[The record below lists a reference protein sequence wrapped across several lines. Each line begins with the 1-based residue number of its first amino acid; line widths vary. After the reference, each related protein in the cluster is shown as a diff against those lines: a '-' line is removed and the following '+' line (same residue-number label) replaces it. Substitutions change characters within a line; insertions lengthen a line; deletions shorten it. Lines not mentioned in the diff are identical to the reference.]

1 MKIVSL
7 VNQKGGCGK
16 TTSAVN
22 LSYSLTRKGCKV
34 LLIDLDPQAHA
45 TFSLGVTPKLT
56 TTDLLER
63 VVNKQEY
70 NLNDFFVER
79 SENLFVL
86 GSSIGL
92 SVIEQTLS
100 NRDDKLEII
109 SKLFANMEMEFD
121 YCIIDCPPN
130 LGILTLNALMAS
142 DQAIVPIGICELSLK
157 GVDNLKNILEI
168 VSQYRKDPITVSYLI
183 TQYDKRFK
191 FSQIFM
197 EKIKEKFEKKLFSVK
212 IRTNIHL
219 REAASIGKAI
229 YEYKKDS
236 RGAIDYKRLA
246 NEMEHRVESVSM
258 VKVFLKA
265 EELNDVYLIG
275 EFNRWN
281 KSEKYKLK
289 KIDDD
294 KWAINLFLKKGE
306 YRYKFI
312 ADDKW
317 INDPNNA
324 LVEDDPFGGK
334 NSILLV
340 S

>member
-22 LSYSLTRKGCKV
+22 LSYALIQKGCTV

-45 TFSLGVTPKLT
+45 TFSLGVTPQFT
-56 TTDLLER
+56 TTDLLEMI
-63 VVNKQEY
+63 VNNQEY
-70 NLNDFFVER
+70 DLNQFFVER
-79 SENLFVL
+79 SEGFFVL
-86 GSSIGL
+86 GASIGL
-92 SVIEQTLS
+92 SVMEQTLS
-100 NRDDKLEII
+100 NRNDKLEIV
-109 SKLFANMEMEFD
+109 SKIFANMEMKFD

-130 LGILTLNALMAS
+130 LGILTLNALMVS
-142 DQAIVPIGICELSLK
+142 NQAIVPIGICELSLK

-168 VSQYRKDPITVSYLI
+168 VSQYRKDSITISYLI

-197 EKIKEKFEKKLFSVK
+197 DRVKEEFGTKLFSVK

-219 REAASIGKAI
+219 REAAAMGKTI
-229 YEYKKDS
+229 FEHRKDS
-236 RGAIDYKRLA
+236 RGALDYKRLA
-246 NEMEHRVESVSM
+246 NEIEHRVENVSM
-258 VKVFLKA
+258 IKVFLKA
-265 EELNDVYLIG
+265 EKLNDVYLIG
-275 EFNRWN
+275 EFNKWK
-281 KSEKYKLK
+281 KSENYKLK
-289 KIDDD
+289 KIDND

-312 ADDKW
+312 VDNKW

-324 LVEDDPFGGK
+324 LIEDDAFGGK